1 MKYVIMG
8 AAGLLLSTSAYAA
21 MPQTKAMS
29 TSASPTVAA
38 KDSDS
43 LGASMIGNAIT
54 IDWPAKRA
62 DARAIDRKHIITAA
76 KTPLEAPAAEAPST
90 AAMSDA
96 ADDAAYDGVGGPDEA
111 LDAGGAIA
119 AAAPAASYR
128 ACAPG
133 PGDDNC
139 IQLYEPG
146 VREALASWDASRV
159 NGEQLAMGGPEEPI
173 ETAAAEETGA
183 ELAAYEPL
191 PEDAVMPAS
200 EDVVEKDSPDTASL

>member
-8 AAGLLLSTSAYAA
+8 AAGLLLSTSALAA
-21 MPQTKAMS
+21 TPQAKGMS
-29 TSASPTVAA
+29 TPVSTAIAA

-43 LGASMIGNAIT
+43 LDASMIGNAIT
-54 IDWPAKRA
+54 IDWPAKRE
-62 DARAIDRKHIITAA
+62 DARAIDRKHILAAA
-76 KTPLEAPAAEAPST
+76 KAPLEAPAVETPST
-90 AAMSDA
+90 VAMSEA
-96 ADDAAYDGVGGPDEA
+96 VEEGTYEGVGGPEDPV
-111 LDAGGAIA
+111 DASDAIA

-146 VREALASWDASRV
+146 VSEAYAAWQANS
-159 NGEQLAMGGPEEPI
+159 GMPGTEQTAMGGPEESD
-173 ETAAAEETGA
+173 E

-200 EDVVEKDSPDTASL
+200 EELAYTDAPTSGPNITPAI